1 MPIIFLLILI
11 CCMPA
16 EMRRG
21 LFLWTILVPLFI
33 FCLCCIFLYS
43 LPYGE
48 TLCWL
53 IFLGF
58 ILFIF
63 YCVHIGNEESEKA
76 EKRIKKKIHN
86 MKKSNIVY
94 VISKKLYAISLK
106 VSDTEIVLLHPTLL
120 NVPEASKNYFS
131 QKEPYVSFS
140 ETKHLISDVSLV
152 NGIPPNPAFYTINQ
166 IASVAKDLYINID
179 PQNEDLRSKL
189 AELQR
194 LEKLARFSNLYN
206 QQADLYSR
214 AAKQIQELLD
224 IGYKLRRECSTFMVD
239 ILIGQELAKY
249 NTDDLP
255 DVLAIRL
262 SLDNRCKLV
271 SDQYQLLKSEM
282 EEYMNLKNGL

>member
-1 MPIIFLLILI
+1 MQESGCAVIS
-11 CCMPA
+11 
-16 EMRRG
+16 
-21 LFLWTILVPLFI
+21 LFSF
-33 FCLCCIFLYS
+33 
-43 LPYGE
+43 
-48 TLCWL
+48 
-53 IFLGF
+53 F
-58 ILFIF
+58 ILLLYVFIPHGGILAF
-63 YCVHIGNEESEKA
+63 ITVIGIFTIVLFPLWVNDISRSKASSEQAKQIQR
-76 EKRIKKKIHN
+76 KINDIKKN
-86 MKKSNIVY
+86 NIVF
-94 VISKKLYAISLK
+94 IENSKSYAIPLHVWTTK
-106 VSDTEIVLLHPTLL
+106 IVLLHPTLV
-120 NVPEASKNYFS
+120 NVPEPSKNYCS

-140 ETKHLISDVSLV
+140 ETEHLLSDVSLV
-152 NGIPPNPAFYTINQ
+152 NGIPTDPAFYAISQ

-214 AAKQIQELLD
+214 AAKQIQELLG
-224 IGYKLRRECSTFMVD
+224 ISYKLSRECSTFMVD

-282 EEYMNLKNGL
+282 EEYMNLKNGI